1 MSSNN
6 PLMDSAEDNNQEQKM
21 AHTKVSSLDKLGSAS
36 KTVTEKTEKL
46 DSKKDLYLHWINQ
59 GLILKLKQNGQRN
72 KIAKKDPYNYPVQ
85 MITNWQNRT
94 QKT

>member
-6 PLMDSAEDNNQEQKM
+6 PLIDSIEDNNQEQKM
-21 AHTKVSSLDKLGSAS
+21 AKTKVSFVDKSGSAS
-36 KTVTEKTEKL
+36 SVTEKTEKVDNDKISVPSL
-46 DSKKDLYLHWINQ
+46 DKSGSDSQTEIERTEKK
-59 GLILKLKQNGQRN
+59 KV
-72 KIAKKDPYNYPVQ
+72 KKDPYNYPVQ